1 MRFKIGLMAAA
12 AAAAFLAGCGGGGD
26 DPPPARATIVTA
38 QLAGQATKAQI
49 DAGTAA
55 SGLQPLSGAAQCDVD
70 IRYVLYMTRD
80 PLGAPATASTAVF
93 VPSGSTP
100 ACSGNRPVVLYAHG
114 TTTAKSYNIADVS
127 RSAANPAQY
136 NNAAGAEGSLV
147 MAMYAAQGFIVVAP
161 NYLGYDRSSLAYH
174 PYLNAEAQAVDM
186 VDGLRAAKAHLATTS
201 GSQASSALFV
211 TGYSQGG
218 HVAIATQRALQ
229 RDHAGEFT
237 VTAAAGMS
245 GPYNLVG
252 FGDIVTGP
260 GPVNAGATIFVP
272 MLLTSYQKSYGNIY
286 ATTSD
291 AYQAPFDAGAETL
304 FPTDTPIATLIAQ
317 QRLPNDPTFTR
328 LFGAGGLLTDS
339 FRAGYATSNYRT
351 ALQNN
356 TLLTFTPTRPTVFCG
371 GQADPTVYY
380 QVNTTA
386 MQSAL
391 VAHDVAVPAF
401 DLENRATL
409 PAGTLG
415 DQIYGGFQAQKTA
428 AGANAQ
434 ALYHGSLV
442 PPFCNALVRGFFQQV
457 LASGL

>member
-1 MRFKIGLMAAA
+1 
-12 AAAAFLAGCGGGGD
+12 
-26 DPPPARATIVTA
+26 
-38 QLAGQATKAQI
+38 
-49 DAGTAA
+49 
-55 SGLQPLSGAAQCDVD
+55 
-70 IRYVLYMTRD
+70 
-80 PLGAPATASTAVF
+80 
-93 VPSGSTP
+93 
-100 ACSGNRPVVLYAHG
+100 
-114 TTTAKSYNIADVS
+114 
-127 RSAANPAQY
+127 
-136 NNAAGAEGSLV
+136 
-147 MAMYAAQGFIVVAP
+147 MYAAQGFIVVAP
-161 NYLGYDRSSLAYH
+161 NYLGYDHSSLGYH

-201 GSQASSALFV
+201 GTQPSSALFV

-218 HVAIATQRALQ
+218 HVAIATQRTLQ

-272 MLLTSYQKSYGNIY
+272 LLLTSYQKAYGNIY
-286 ATTSD
+286 ASTAD

-328 LFGAGGLLTDS
+328 LFGTGGLLKDS
-339 FRAGYATSNYRT
+339 FRAGYSTSNYRA
-351 ALQNN
+351 ALERN
-356 TLLTFTPTRPTVFCG
+356 TLLSFTPTRPTAFCG

-380 QVNTTA
+380 DVNTTA

-391 VAHDVAVPAF
+391 ATSGVAAPAF
-401 DLENRATL
+401 NLE
-409 PAGTLG
+409 
-415 DQIYGGFQAQKTA
+415 KTA
-428 AGANAQ
+428 AGSNAQ